1 VTSSALASSP
11 LSCAEGTELGML
23 INLPAALTPPWPCA
37 SPWPIPDVPFG
48 SVRLHA
54 AAAAK
59 ATAAPSGRTLG
70 TFVISLQSAQFLITR
85 LTVSLM
91 RTQ

>member
-1 VTSSALASSP
+1 VTLSASASSP
-11 LSCAEGTELGML
+11 LSCDGGTELGML

-37 SPWPIPDVPFG
+37 SPWPIPDEPFG
-48 SVRLHA
+48 SGRLHA
-54 AAAAK
+54 AAAA
-59 ATAAPSGRTLG
+59 TAIAPPSGRTLG